1 MIIILVGLP
10 SVGKSTFSKK
20 LSKELYK
27 KGIDNIILGTDLIRE
42 SFPAWKEEY
51 EDFIKNSTYYLID
64 HALKKYTVIVDD
76 TNYYNSKRRDLINIA
91 KNNRKN
97 HLIIY
102 LKAPLELLLKRN
114 IERGAKI
121 PNEVIINMFNKF
133 DEPGSKYSW
142 DKPDITID
150 TTEDIDY
157 NVIINE
163 IMDKIMNKITNETI
177 NESKK
182 PFTPLNVED
191 IKNKEISKK
200 ENILNEIDKLTR
212 KIVGDYIIANKPNKA
227 EIKKISELRR
237 TYLRE
242 LKNKLDMG
250 DCDIKNIERG
260 FKKLLYDGKS

>member
-1 MIIILVGLP
+1 MLIILVGLP
-10 SVGKSTFSKK
+10 SVGKSTFSKR

-64 HALKKYTVIVDD
+64 NALKRYTVIVDD

-91 KNNRKN
+91 KKNRKN
-97 HLIIY
+97 HIIIY

-114 IERGAKI
+114 IKRGAKI

-142 DKPDITID
+142 DKPDIIID
-150 TTEDIDY
+150 TTKDIDY
-157 NVIINE
+157 NPTVDGIIN
-163 IMDKIMNKITNETI
+163 K
-177 NESKK
+177 SKK
-182 PFTPLNVED
+182 PFKPLNVEEVN
-191 IKNKEISKK
+191 NKEISKK
-200 ENILNEIDKLTR
+200 ESILNEIDKTTR
-212 KIVGDYIIANKPNKA
+212 KLMGEYIRNNELSEY

-237 TYLRE
+237 NYLKE
-242 LKNKLDMG
+242 IKNKIDIKE
-250 DCDIKNIERG
+250 DYDIKNIEKE
-260 FKKLLYDGKS
+260 FKEILTNHNALS

>member
-1 MIIILVGLP
+1 MLIILVGLP

-51 EDFIKNSTYYLID
+51 ENFIKNSTYYLID
-64 HALKKYTVIVDD
+64 NALKSYTVIVDD

-91 KNNRKN
+91 KKNRKN
-97 HLIIY
+97 HIVIY

-133 DEPGSKYSW
+133 DSPGSKYSW

-150 TTEDIDY
+150 TTKDIDY
-157 NVIINE
+157 NTIVNKIIN
-163 IMDKIMNKITNETI
+163 KIKE
-177 NESKK
+177 
-182 PFTPLNVED
+182 PFKNIEDVE
-191 IKNKEISKK
+191 NKEISKK
-200 ENILNEIDKLTR
+200 ENILNEIDKITR
-212 KIVGDYIIANKPNKA
+212 RIMGEYIRNNKLDKN

-237 TYLRE
+237 NYLKE
-242 LKNKLDMG
+242 VKNKIDTNNY
-250 DCDIKNIERG
+250 DIKNIKKEFG
-260 FKKLLYDGKS
+260 KLLNDF

>member
-1 MIIILVGLP
+1 MLIILVGLP

-42 SFPAWKEEY
+42 SFPEWKEEY

-64 HALKKYTVIVDD
+64 NALKRYTVIVDD

-91 KNNRKN
+91 KKNRK
-97 HLIIY
+97 HYVIIY

-133 DEPGSKYSW
+133 DSPGGKYSW

-150 TTEDIDY
+150 TTKDIDY
-157 NVIINE
+157 NTIVNKIIN
-163 IMDKIMNKITNETI
+163 KIKE
-177 NESKK
+177 
-182 PFTPLNVED
+182 PFKNIEDVE
-191 IKNKEISKK
+191 NKEISKK
-200 ENILNEIDKLTR
+200 ENILNEIDKITR
-212 KIVGDYIIANKPNKA
+212 RIMGEYIRNNKLDKN

-237 TYLRE
+237 NYLKE
-242 LKNKLDMG
+242 VKNKIDM
-250 DCDIKNIERG
+250 DNYNIKNIEKEFR
-260 FKKLLYDGKS
+260 KLLNDL